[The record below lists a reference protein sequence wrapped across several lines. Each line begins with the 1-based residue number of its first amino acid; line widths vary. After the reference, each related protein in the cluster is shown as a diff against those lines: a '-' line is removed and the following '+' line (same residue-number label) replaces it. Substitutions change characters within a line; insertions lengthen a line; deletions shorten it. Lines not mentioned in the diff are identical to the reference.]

1 MAGGMDRRSFLRR
14 SGATGLFLA
23 PSLQGLAALAR
34 PDARPSSGP
43 EAPLLPQPGYGE
55 LVQSRDCPEM
65 ALPEGFRCAKLSE
78 AGWPMA
84 NGQPTPNAFDG
95 MAAFPISGN
104 TIRLVRNHELR
115 NRPPQGTVLAD
126 RAYDDVA
133 SGGTTTLEVRV
144 NPDGSAEKVSEWA
157 SLAGTLVNCAGG
169 PTPWGSW
176 LSCEE
181 TVVGRQDVDGV
192 PTAWSQNHGS
202 IFEVPASADGP
213 VDPTPLRPMGRFV
226 HEAIA
231 VDPETGIV
239 YETEDQDPGG
249 FFRFIPNEPGNLR
262 AGGKLQMLGVVGRR
276 NYDTRT
282 QQTQGERL
290 PVTWIDINDPDPDS
304 DFISPD
310 AVYRQGLRR
319 GGAGF
324 ARLEG
329 CCAGEGFIY
338 FTASSGGNAGSGQ
351 IWQYVPE
358 GDRGGELVLVFESA
372 GPEVLKQPDNICM
385 SPRGGLVVCEDGAGV
400 DFVRGISPSGEVFP
414 FMRNDLNDYEWA
426 GACFSPHG
434 RTLFVNIQGALWVGD
449 GTEPKGM
456 TFAIWGPWENGEL

>member
-133 SGGTTTLEVRV
+133 SGGTTTFEVRV
-144 NPDGSAEKVSEWA
+144 NPDGSAEMVSEWA

-181 TVVGRQDVDGV
+181 TTSGRSNGGSSRMVTCSRYRHRPRV
-192 PTAWSQNHGS
+192 RSQLFRIGTWAASCTRRWLS
-202 IFEVPASADGP
+202 IRRRAAS
-213 VDPTPLRPMGRFV
+213 TRQK
-226 HEAIA
+226 IA
-231 VDPETGIV
+231 
-239 YETEDQDPGG
+239 
-249 FFRFIPNEPGNLR
+249 
-262 AGGKLQMLGVVGRR
+262 
-276 NYDTRT
+276 
-282 QQTQGERL
+282 
-290 PVTWIDINDPDPDS
+290 
-304 DFISPD
+304 
-310 AVYRQGLRR
+310 
-319 GGAGF
+319 
-324 ARLEG
+324 
-329 CCAGEGFIY
+329 
-338 FTASSGGNAGSGQ
+338 
-351 IWQYVPE
+351 
-358 GDRGGELVLVFESA
+358 
-372 GPEVLKQPDNICM
+372 
-385 SPRGGLVVCEDGAGV
+385 
-400 DFVRGISPSGEVFP
+400 
-414 FMRNDLNDYEWA
+414 
-426 GACFSPHG
+426 
-434 RTLFVNIQGALWVGD
+434 
-449 GTEPKGM
+449 
-456 TFAIWGPWENGEL
+456 